1 MRDSV
6 DPRERAWIATARWT
20 ELRGELIANIVRI
33 AGAGGFYAIHLL
45 DYYVWTDPNARDAV
59 FHRRATLIAIVAVAL
74 GAAVMLLLRK
84 QFFPAW
90 LKYVT
95 TGVDLLLITF
105 LAAFGS
111 KLGSPL
117 VYAYFALLGVAAIR
131 MRPGLISCATGGGV
145 IGMLALYA
153 ISGSTP
159 EEVDSLT
166 SIRPVE
172 LAAMI
177 LSLGLLGAALGQTVR
192 QAKRVC
198 REYASRA
205 ALIEGMDGLVRES
218 TAGRA
223 EKQAIAAPEGEG

>member
-1 MRDSV
+1 MKDSV

-20 ELRGELIANIVRI
+20 ELRGELLANAIRL

-45 DYYVWTDPNARDAV
+45 DYYVWSNPNASDAA
-59 FHRRATLIAIVAVAL
+59 FHRRATLVAVVAVAL

-90 LKYVT
+90 LKYVS

-111 KLGSPL
+111 KLGSPM

-131 MRPGLISCATGGGV
+131 MRPGLISFATVGGV
-145 IGMLALYA
+145 IGMLALYSLSA
-153 ISGSTP
+153 SVTVSGVVLRP
-159 EEVDSLT
+159 
-166 SIRPVE
+166 IRPVD
-172 LAAMI
+172 LAGMMLA
-177 LSLGLLGAALGQTVR
+177 LGLLGAALGQAVR

-198 REYASRA
+198 REYAARA
-205 ALIEGMDGLVRES
+205 ALIEGIDGVAGDSGIAREAR
-218 TAGRA
+218 TAVP
-223 EKQAIAAPEGEG
+223 APEGEG